1 MRGLLGRL
9 VLSHLFV
16 AVVGAAATFLLVR
29 LLAPQMFDQE
39 MQAMGGG
46 MGRGLG
52 LREQFASAVDSAL
65 LVGVVVG
72 VLAAG
77 ALGAVAAYRLTRPLA
92 ALAAT
97 TRRLAA
103 GEYAV
108 AVPAPGTAEL
118 DDLADSV
125 RALARAL
132 HETELRRTRLLG
144 EVTHE
149 MRTPLTVLDGF
160 LEGMIDGVVPADPPT
175 LAQLSAETRR
185 LRRLADDLSA
195 LSRAEEGRIE
205 LHVVEADLTAVVKAA
220 AERLRPQ
227 AEDAGVQLRTPG
239 GPSVRAWIDPDR
251 IGQVV
256 TNLVG
261 NALRATPAGGRVEV
275 DVQRHGAEG
284 IVQVSDTGVG
294 LAAEDLERIF
304 ERFYRAPRR
313 SAATGETGETGETVE
328 AGETGEAAADTG
340 SGIGLTIARRLAEAH
355 GGRLTADSAGPGEGA
370 VFTLTLPLRG

>member
-205 LHVVEADLTAVVKAA
+205 LHVVEADLTAVVKGGKFHPTVRRQLEQTEQGPANGPETADCA
-220 AERLRPQ
+220 AERTYRDQVRAAVLKTM
-227 AEDAGVQLRTPG
+227 DALKLDAFVHPTWSNPPRLIGDLNTPG
-239 GPSVRAWIDPDR
+239 GDNSQFFSPTTGWPAIQVPMGYTRGVLPAGITFFGRAWTEADLLGMAYAYEQHTRHRRPP
-251 IGQVV
+251 
-256 TNLVG
+256 
-261 NALRATPAGGRVEV
+261 ASTP
-275 DVQRHGAEG
+275 
-284 IVQVSDTGVG
+284 
-294 LAAEDLERIF
+294 
-304 ERFYRAPRR
+304 
-313 SAATGETGETGETVE
+313 
-328 AGETGEAAADTG
+328 
-340 SGIGLTIARRLAEAH
+340 
-355 GGRLTADSAGPGEGA
+355 
-370 VFTLTLPLRG
+370 PLR